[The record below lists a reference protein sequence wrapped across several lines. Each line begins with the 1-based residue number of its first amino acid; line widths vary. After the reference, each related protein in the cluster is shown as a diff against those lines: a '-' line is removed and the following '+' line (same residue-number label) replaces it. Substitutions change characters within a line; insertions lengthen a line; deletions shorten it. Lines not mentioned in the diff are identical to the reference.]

1 MAKKALDY
9 TREVIQSDETKLKAT
24 VTQAEKDRTIQ
35 EPLSVDDDGGSLT
48 VDGSVSLTM
57 VATAQEPGKVVDIAA
72 ADTEILASNADRTA
86 FALIVKGTKNVFI
99 KLGTAA
105 DNTCTELEPGDAL
118 SSDDYTGAVHGF
130 ATGGSGKVHVFEV

>member
-1 MAKKALDY
+1 MAKEALDY

-24 VTQAEKDRTIQ
+24 VTQA
-35 EPLSVDDDGGSLT
+35 GSIDLT
-48 VDGSVSLTM
+48 K

-72 ADTEILASNADRTA
+72 ADTEILASNVDRTA
-86 FALIVKGTKNVFI
+86 FTLIIRGTKNVFI